1 MQLKGLVKLFLVL
14 LVFVVLLQYLYI
26 YPTYKVEKAA
36 ERYAQSFVDKAS
48 KGSDLYQVRKDAK
61 IKYLDSMSSEV
72 IFKIPLLAN
81 YTYNDLKKSQL
92 ALGLDLKGG
101 MSVILQVNLKDF
113 VSSLS
118 NENKDAKFRKAL
130 ENADNALANSQDD
143 YITLFQKEWDKIAD
157 GDKLTKVFI
166 NNPALRNTFN
176 FNTSDNDVIKY
187 VREKSNETVK
197 MTFNMLK
204 QRIDKLGVLQ
214 PNISLDEN
222 RNLILVELPGIDN
235 PERARKFLQASAK
248 LEFWNVYRMSDP
260 GVFDAFML
268 ADKKLKAEQDLA
280 DTEIKQDSV
289 QYDTIFTPVMD
300 SLGNKVDSTM
310 KLVEKKNLQ
319 GDFGP
324 LLSKL
329 QISVNAAQGGETPIC
344 GYADINKKSA
354 ITEMLERPDIK
365 ALFPKDL
372 FFRWS
377 MKPTKERDSDKFT
390 NIFELYILKK
400 ESGTDKAPLEG
411 DRVVSS
417 NANIDQR
424 SGAEVEVTLAM
435 DQKGAKKWGEMTT
448 IAANDKNRQIAIV
461 LDDEVVSAPSVR
473 VPILDGNSSITGGY
487 TMQEANDFAR
497 ILEIGKLPAKPQII
511 QESTVGPSLGVDNI
525 IRSVN
530 SMMIGFSLVLIFM
543 IFYYGGAGIIAII
556 ALLLNIFFIFGVLAS
571 LGTVLTLPGFA
582 GIALTMGMA
591 VDANVIIYERIKEEL
606 RSGRSLWTAIENGFK
621 FSYSAIID
629 GQVTTLLIGIILA
642 YFGLGPIKG
651 FAVVLIIGILLSLFT
666 AVLVSKLIFEWWVNK
681 KNKHISFWN
690 PMTKNTLAN
699 LNIDW
704 LGKRKIAYIISGT
717 LITISIASIIFRG
730 FELGVDFKGGYS
742 YNVEF
747 GGERNVDVK
756 EVRKVLAEEFGSSPV
771 VKVVDVENTLN
782 VVTSYNINDNSE
794 NAADK
799 VSDKMFQGLKKLYP
813 KMDKEKF
820 LKEYT
825 ENAVHI
831 TSSTKVGATIAD
843 DISKSA
849 FIAGFLALLAIFL
862 YILIRFSKWQY
873 SLGGVIALFHD
884 SIIVLG
890 AFSLLQGI
898 VPFSVEIDQAFVAAI
913 LTVIGYSIND
923 TVIVFD
929 RIRENLSLYR
939 DKPVDEIL
947 NTSIN
952 STFSRTTITALTTLF
967 TIVIVL
973 FFGGSSIKGFAFA
986 MSLGIIIGTYS
997 SVFVAAPVVRD
1008 LTSDLKPKV
1017 KKSSFSRGKK

>member
-14 LVFVVLLQYLYI
+14 LVFVVLLQYVYM
-26 YPTYKVEKAA
+26 YPTWKVENAA
-36 ERYAQSFVDKAS
+36 DKYAQSFVDKAA
-48 KGSDLYQVRKDAK
+48 KGSDLYEVRKDAR

-72 IFKIPLLAN
+72 IFKIPLLADF
-81 YTYNDLKKSQL
+81 TYNDLKKSQL

-101 MSVILQVNLKDF
+101 MSVILQVNLRDF

-118 NENKDAKFRKAL
+118 NDNKDAKFRRALDNAEKAL
-130 ENADNALANSQDD
+130 ASSQDD
-143 YITLFQKEWDKIAD
+143 YITLFQKEWEKISE
-157 GDKLTKVFI
+157 GEKLAKVFI

-176 FNTSDNDVIKY
+176 FNTSDDDVIKY
-187 VREKSNETVK
+187 IKDKSKETVK
-197 MTFNMLK
+197 LTFNMLK

-260 GVFDAFML
+260 GIYDAFLL
-268 ADKKLKAEQDLA
+268 ADKKLKAE
-280 DTEIKQDSV
+280 TENTATAIKKDSV
-289 QYDTIFTPVMD
+289 QYDTVYTPVMD
-300 SLGNKVDSTM
+300 SLGNKIDSTM
-310 KLVEKKNLQ
+310 KLVEKKNVQ

-329 QISVNAAQGGETPIC
+329 QLSVNAAQGGDTPIC
-344 GYADINKKSA
+344 GFSDLNKKDA
-354 ITEMLERPDIK
+354 VTELLERPDIK
-365 ALFPKDL
+365 SLFPKDL

-377 MKPTKERDSDKFT
+377 MKPTKDRETNQFT
-390 NIFELYILKK
+390 SLYELYILKR

-417 NANIDQR
+417 NATIDQR
-424 SGAEVEVTLAM
+424 SGAEVEVTLSM
-435 DQKGAKKWGEMTT
+435 DQKGAKKWGEMTS

-511 QESTVGPSLGVDNI
+511 QESTVGPSLGADNI
-525 IRSVN
+525 AKSINALIV
-530 SMMIGFSLVLIFM
+530 GFALVLIFM
-543 IFYYGGAGIIAII
+543 ILYYGGAGIIAIL

-582 GIALTMGMA
+582 GIALTIGMA
-591 VDANVIIYERIKEEL
+591 VDANVIIYERIREEL
-606 RSGRSLWTAIENGFK
+606 RAGKPLWTAIENGFK
-621 FSYSAIID
+621 LSYSAIID
-629 GQVTTLLIGIILA
+629 GQVTTLLIGVVLA

-666 AVLVSKLIFEWWVNK
+666 AVLVSKLMFEWWVAK
-681 KNKHISFWN
+681 KNKNITFWI
-690 PMTKNTLAN
+690 PATKNALAN

-704 LGKRKIAYIISGT
+704 IGKKKLAYTISGT
-717 LITISIASIIFRG
+717 LIVISILSIIIRG

-747 GGERNVDVK
+747 TGEKNVDVK
-756 EVRKVLAEEFGSSPV
+756 EIRKVLGESFGGTPV
-771 VKVVDVENTLN
+771 VKAVDVENTLN
-782 VVTSYNINDNSE
+782 IVTSYNINDNSE
-794 NAADK
+794 DAADK
-799 VSDKMFQGLKKLYP
+799 VSLKMFEGLKKIYP
-813 KMDKEKF
+813 GLDQEKF
-820 LKEYT
+820 MKEYT
-825 ENAVHI
+825 KDAIHI

-843 DISKSA
+843 DITKSA
-849 FIAGFLALLAIFL
+849 FLAGILALLVIFI

-898 VPFSVEIDQAFVAAI
+898 VPFSVEIDQAFIAAI

-929 RIRENLSLYR
+929 RIRENLGLYR
-939 DKPVDEIL
+939 DRPVDEIL
-947 NTSIN
+947 NSSIN
-952 STFSRTTITALTTLF
+952 TTFSRTTITALTTLF
-967 TIVIVL
+967 SIVVVL

-986 MSLGIIIGTYS
+986 MSIGIIVGTYS
-997 SVFVAAPVVRD
+997 SIFVATPIVRD
-1008 LTSDLKPKV
+1008 LTKDLKPAV
-1017 KKSSFSRGKK
+1017 KKSSFSRAKK